1 MGATRAQINAR
12 NRRAGA
18 AWETLTVKSLRER
31 GYDCERLRLS
41 GKQDEGDISFRAG
54 GKHHVLEC
62 KNVKTWSYSILLGYI
77 AEAMSERTA
86 YAKKRLLADDK
97 VQGAVFLKR
106 HNASW
111 DQGVVAMPVT
121 EYLKL
126 VGNGQG

>member
-1 MGATRAQINAR
+1 M
-12 NRRAGA
+12 
-18 AWETLTVKSLRER
+18 
-31 GYDCERLRLS
+31 
-41 GKQDEGDISFRAG
+41 
-54 GKHHVLEC
+54 LEC